1 MTKIEID
8 SDIEM
13 LTNKQLKINVLKFLD
28 NYKNILIDKIKDPK
42 IYNDPYIKMDINVFS
57 VDDLTDDDLKRLM
70 DKYHEKQTRYEL
82 KMNEATER
90 NQKII
95 NLIYQEQARRLINK
109 NVQMFRESR
118 MDTTLY

>member
-42 IYNDPYIKMDINVFS
+42 IYNDPYNG
-57 VDDLTDDDLKRLM
+57 
-70 DKYHEKQTRYEL
+70 Y
-82 KMNEATER
+82 
-90 NQKII
+90 
-95 NLIYQEQARRLINK
+95 
-109 NVQMFRESR
+109 
-118 MDTTLY
+118 